1 MKRFQYCLNDIPNIP
16 TISDYTQV
24 LTRRG
29 FSCFSI
35 LSACW
40 SQSIP
45 AVEPT
50 ISSDPVNN
58 VRQNFTIEFA
68 RCQRLGR
75 CSRRCATKC
84 CQRRSADQK
93 GAAQRWDKGMFYE
106 WNRNGKWN
114 EHRYRCADCI
124 CASLSV
130 SRENSPHV
138 MRNSH
143 LKYYL
148 ILLVLFFGTCKNTFI
163 INRLCLHIVFK

>member
-1 MKRFQYCLNDIPNIP
+1 MKRFQYSLSDIPNIP
-16 TISDYTQV
+16 TRVSKRPYSINDCTQV
-24 LTRRG
+24 LTRRS

-40 SQSIP
+40 SQSIH
-45 AVEPT
+45 AVEST
-50 ISSDPVNN
+50 ISSDPVYN
-58 VRQNFTIEFA
+58 VRQNFTIEFT

-114 EHRYRCADCI
+114 EHRHRCTDCV
-124 CASLSV
+124 CAPSLSRDRTLLMLCV
-130 SRENSPHV
+130 
-138 MRNSH
+138 
-143 LKYYL
+143 
-148 ILLVLFFGTCKNTFI
+148 ILTSNI
-163 INRLCLHIVFK
+163 I